1 MSITID
7 AAGRVVIPQ
16 AIRRRLGLNA
26 GSKLD
31 IEEVDGSVVLRPVSR
46 VRVEMAD
53 DGLPII
59 RAPEDTPPLTTEDIR
74 RLVEETREWPRR
86 Y

>member
-1 MSITID
+1 MSTTID
-7 AAGRVVIPQ
+7 RAGRVVIPQ
-16 AIRRRLGLNA
+16 QVRRRLGLEP
-26 GSKLD
+26 GTKLE

-46 VRVEMAD
+46 VRIETAD

-59 RAPEDTPPLTTEDIR
+59 RAPEGTPPMTAEDVR
-74 RLVEETREWPRR
+74 RVLEDVREWPHR